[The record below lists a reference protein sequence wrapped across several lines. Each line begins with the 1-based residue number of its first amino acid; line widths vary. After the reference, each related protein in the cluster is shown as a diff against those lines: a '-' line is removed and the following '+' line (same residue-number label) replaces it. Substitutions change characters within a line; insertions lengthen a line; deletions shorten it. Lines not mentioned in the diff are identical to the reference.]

1 VGLIRFQLETM
12 LSIEL
17 IGCYLDHNADVAR
30 VLHLQNHAEVGLQPA
45 NVASPIKV
53 VRCREL
59 VAETL
64 NICGHQSC
72 TAHSTRAPEA
82 SIRAWTIS
90 QFPSR

>member
-45 NVASPIKV
+45 KV
-53 VRCREL
+53 VRCHEL

-64 NICGHQSC
+64 NICGHQNC